1 MMWMSCVMS
10 LSVDL
15 CSMARAL
22 RWYGV
27 GLKRHC
33 ERSEAIQSGLR
44 ISGLLRFARNDDD
57 SLTAL
62 GGLKARCKGADDERN
77 SGLGSR
83 ASARSEEDTSELQAL
98 MRISYAV

>member
-44 ISGLLRFARNDDD
+44 ISGLLRFARNDDY
-57 SLTAL
+57 SITAL
-62 GGLKARCKGADDERN
+62 GGLKARCKGADEERN
-77 SGLGSR
+77 R
-83 ASARSEEDTSELQAL
+83 SAEHTPAFQLLIRT
-98 MRISYAV
+98 SYAVLYLQHKKTT